1 MYRYSAR
8 SPKTC
13 NHRHDFKRLS
23 IMTTLTTANHEAS
36 KMERALLI
44 TAEVLAYA
52 FVLCVIFMAL
62 IENF

>member
-1 MYRYSAR
+1 
-8 SPKTC
+8 
-13 NHRHDFKRLS
+13 
-23 IMTTLTTANHEAS
+23 MTTLTTANHEAS